1 MKRLAAPLALLMTVA
16 MLAQPASAAIPT
28 PASGVTWN
36 PNQLVKYRWK
46 EGAEP
51 PAWAKVAMKAAGQD
65 SNASR
70 GSKAATFEYDVSG
83 TSWLAYTDD
92 IVTNWAIGY
101 TVRDIPTK
109 FSIRMRPH
117 GTQLDWGTLRWCEFY
132 DGEPPNG
139 CYDLEMVTLHEFGHA
154 QTLGHVADA
163 DLDSY
168 TDSVMHTEA
177 LHSKPRLGWNQH
189 LFGRCDVARLQ
200 IRYEPLNTSTPIST
214 CLSMRTNLTMTSS
227 TTSTVAGT
235 AVTFS
240 ARLKVASDEDYPNLA
255 GRALTERRVVLQRR
269 SPGTTS
275 WSNFTDLTSV
285 ADGTGRYVKTLA
297 LTSTY
302 EYRALFASPS
312 DEGLGASSSAV
323 SRISVT
329 PDDEYDCR
337 PAGALRYRPLYE
349 IC

>member
-1 MKRLAAPLALLMTVA
+1 MKRLAAFVAALLTLA
-16 MLAQPASAAIPT
+16 TLAQPVSAALPT

-36 PNQLVKYRWK
+36 PNQLIKYRWK
-46 EGAEP
+46 EGSEP
-51 PAWAKVAMKAAGQD
+51 PAWAKVAIKAAGQD
-65 SNASR
+65 SNDSR
-70 GSKAATFEYDVSG
+70 AAKAAVFDYEASG
-83 TSWLAYTDD
+83 PAWVGYTDD
-92 IVTNWAIGY
+92 MPSNWAIGY
-101 TVRDIPTK
+101 TTRDIPGK
-109 FSIRMRPH
+109 FTIRMRPH
-117 GTQLDWGTLRWCEFY
+117 GTALDWGTLKWCEFY

-154 QTLGHVADA
+154 QTLGHVVDA
-163 DLDSY
+163 DLDAY

-177 LHSKPRLGWNQH
+177 LHSKPRVGWNQH
-189 LFGRCDVARLQ
+189 AFGRCDVARLQ

-214 CLSMRTNLTMTSS
+214 CLSLRTSLTLTSS
-227 TTSTVAGT
+227 TTSIPAGSGVQFT
-235 AVTFS
+235 
-240 ARLKVASDEDYPNLA
+240 ARLKIAGDEEYANLA

-269 SPGTTS
+269 ALGATA
-275 WSNFTDLTSV
+275 WSNFADLTSV
-285 ADGTGRYVKTLA
+285 ADGTGRYVKTLT

-312 DEGLGASSSAV
+312 DEGLGGSSSSV

-329 PDDEYDCR
+329 ADDEYDCR